1 MILREGRS
9 PTLLNN
15 RALRTMQMQTNKV
28 KRMLPSVSYV
38 IALWRTGVWSHF
50 RVGCEIMTH
59 TRLAGGGGVLL
70 ICDRP
75 SRAGCVSWLCARLP
89 GSQSAQS
96 LSECHCDAT
105 VSSLSCIAGCG
116 IGCACAGSRP
126 GLCGSVAAES
136 LNEGHLFIEFKQI
149 YIMYTYCLSALSYH
163 YRL

>member
-1 MILREGRS
+1 MSLSHQMILREGRS
-9 PTLLNN
+9 PAPSNN

-38 IALWRTGVWSHF
+38 IALWRTGVWSRF

-89 GSQSAQS
+89 AARVHSHC
-96 LSECHCDAT
+96 LSVT
-105 VSSLSCIAGCG
+105 VTVRRDSFQL
-116 IGCACAGSRP
+116 
-126 GLCGSVAAES
+126 
-136 LNEGHLFIEFKQI
+136 
-149 YIMYTYCLSALSYH
+149 IMYCRLW
-163 YRL
+163 YRLRVRRQPARAVWQCGRGVFKRGTFIHRV